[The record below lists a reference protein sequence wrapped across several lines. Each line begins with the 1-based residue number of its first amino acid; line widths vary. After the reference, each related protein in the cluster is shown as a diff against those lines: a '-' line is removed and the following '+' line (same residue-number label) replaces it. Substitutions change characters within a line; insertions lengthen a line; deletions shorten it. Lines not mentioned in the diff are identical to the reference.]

1 MIKAFSAIKKKYFD
15 STVDLSKLSKTFLL
29 WAVGLV
35 LVYLSNIYL
44 VKITGLETYGRYTV
58 FINWTALISTV
69 LLFGWDGYLMQRIPQ
84 LPKSKNGKI
93 AGSQLLRKAFRSFF
107 ISYIVFAAMAIIV
120 FKVTKIAPAFSGNQY
135 LVFFLVLAFL
145 FAAITFCKAFLK
157 VFNVINKVQWAE
169 DVAKPL
175 FLFIAIMVYY
185 NTSTALSLSSLY
197 WLNSIALG
205 TIAILLLFF
214 AIKTYH
220 KNFEILQNVTA
231 DEKWLMKCFYFMC
244 IFLGY
249 SIFSRM
255 ELLFLGHYGKDEG
268 AAKYQILLRIADL
281 VILPDFLFNYFLPQK
296 FAYHFANGK
305 NDEAK
310 QLFKNSSTTIFL
322 LQVICFAGVA
332 AVGYF
337 YLQSFNIANS
347 QMYLLLLLMAIAPIF
362 YSLFG
367 SSNLVLKTSCNE
379 RYSFYALLIVLVLE
393 LAANYLFTA
402 TYGLIA
408 AVIISVSSVFLYTLL
423 LSFFVYKKLQF
434 YNTVTRFLFFVNRA
448 KASA

>member
-1 MIKAFSAIKKKYFD
+1 MIKRFIAIRKKYFD
-15 STVDLSKLSKTFLL
+15 NTVDLSKLSKTFLL

-35 LVYLSNIYL
+35 LVYVSNIYL
-44 VKITGLETYGRYTV
+44 VKITGLETYGKYTV

-69 LLFGWDGYLMQRIPQ
+69 LLFGWDGYLMQRVPQ
-84 LPKSKNGKI
+84 LQKNKNGKI
-93 AGSQLLRKAFRSFF
+93 AGTQLLRKAALSFL
-107 ISYIVFAAMAIIV
+107 ISYIIFAVIAIIV
-120 FKVTKIAPAFSGNQY
+120 LKTAKISPAFSNNEY
-135 LVFFLVLAFL
+135 LVFFLVLTFL
-145 FAAITFCKAFLK
+145 FSAITFFKAFLK
-157 VFNVINKVQWAE
+157 IFNVINKVQWAE

-175 FLFIAIMVYY
+175 FLFIIILVYY
-185 NTSTALSLSSLY
+185 NTTTALSLSSLY
-197 WLNSIALG
+197 WLNSIAMG
-205 TIAILLLFF
+205 IIAILFLFF
-214 AIKTYH
+214 AVKTYH
-220 KNFEILQNVTA
+220 KNFEIQQNVTA
-231 DEKWLMKCFYFMC
+231 DEKWLVKCFYFMC

-255 ELLFLGHYGKDEG
+255 ELLLLGHYAKDED

-296 FAYHFANGK
+296 FAHHFANGK

-310 QLFKNSSTTIFL
+310 QLFKNSSVTIFL

-347 QMYLLLLLMAIAPIF
+347 QTYLLLLLMAIAPIF

-367 SSNLVLKTSCNE
+367 SSNLVLKTSGNE
-379 RYSFYALLIVLVLE
+379 RYSFYALLIVLLLE

-423 LSFFVYKKLQF
+423 LSFFVFKKLQF
-434 YNTVTRFLFFVNRA
+434 YNTVTRILFFVNMT

>member
-1 MIKAFSAIKKKYFD
+1 MIKTFSAIKKKYFD

-35 LVYLSNIYL
+35 LVYISNIYL

-58 FINWTALISTV
+58 FINWAALVSTI
-69 LLFGWDGYLMQRIPQ
+69 LLFGWDGYLMQRVPQ

-93 AGSQLLRKAFRSFF
+93 AGSQLLRKAIRSFF
-107 ISYIVFAAMAIIV
+107 ISYIVFAFIITIV
-120 FKVTKIAPAFSGNQY
+120 FKVTKIVPQVSSNQY
-135 LVFFLVLAFL
+135 LLFFLVLTFL
-145 FAAITFCKAFLK
+145 FAAITFFKAVLK
-157 VFNVINKVQWAE
+157 IFNIISKVQWAE

-175 FLFIAIMVYY
+175 FLFIIVLVYY
-185 NTSTALSLSSLY
+185 KAGTALTLSSLY
-197 WLNSIALG
+197 WINCFAFGS
-205 TIAILLLFF
+205 IAILFLFF
-214 AIKTYH
+214 TVKTYH
-220 KNFEILQNVTA
+220 KNFEIQQNVAT

-255 ELLFLGHYGKDEG
+255 ELLFLGHYAKDED

-296 FAYHFANGK
+296 FAHHFANGR

-310 QLFKNSSTTIFL
+310 QLFKNSSVTIFL
-322 LQVICFAGVA
+322 LQVICFAGVG

-337 YLQSFNIANS
+337 YLQSFNVATG

-367 SSNLVLKTSCNE
+367 SSNLVLKTSGNE

-402 TYGLIA
+402 TYGLTA
-408 AVIISVSSVFLYTLL
+408 AVIISVSSIFLYTLL

-434 YNTVTRFLFFVNRA
+434 YNTVTRFLFFVTRA
-448 KASA
+448 KAST